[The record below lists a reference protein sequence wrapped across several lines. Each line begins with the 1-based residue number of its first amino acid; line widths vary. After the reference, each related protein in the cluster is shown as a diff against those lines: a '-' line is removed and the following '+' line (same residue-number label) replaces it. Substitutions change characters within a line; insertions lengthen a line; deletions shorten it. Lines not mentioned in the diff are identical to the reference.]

1 MASFS
6 LSAYQEQE
14 EKKDVLQN
22 CEEIISTLPKDTGWG
37 AEHYYQYEGFWYPKI
52 FLEGV
57 IWAQANFR
65 ARDNDIFLA
74 TFPKCGTTWVK
85 ALMFAIQNREIYD
98 FSSHPLLTKSPQECV
113 PNIEL
118 LAHQDNPIDYLDAMA
133 SPRCLA
139 AHIPHRSLPKSI
151 LNSGTKIVSI
161 ARNPKDVLIS
171 YWVFSQKIR
180 SNINKLA
187 PLPIEEGFE
196 LFCKGVALSGPFWDN
211 VLGYWEASLENP
223 EKVLFLKFEDI
234 KIDTECS
241 VKRLA
246 EFMGLPFSS
255 KEEQEGAV
263 REIIKLCSFD
273 NLSNLEVNKSGT
285 FGLGSKIDGVSRKF
299 SNDIFFRRGQT
310 GDSKNHLTPEMLDRL
325 DKITEQKLGA
335 SGLKF

>member
-1 MASFS
+1 MASLS
-6 LSAYQEQE
+6 LSAYQGQE

-22 CEEIISTLPKDTGWG
+22 CEEIISTLSKDRGWG
-37 AEHYYQYEGFWYPKI
+37 TDHYYQYESFWYPQI

-85 ALMFAIQNREIYD
+85 ALMFAIQNRENYD
-98 FSSHPLLTKSPQECV
+98 FSSHPLLTKSPHDCV
-113 PNIEL
+113 PYIEL

-133 SPRCLA
+133 SPRFLA
-139 AHIPHRSLPKSI
+139 THIPHRSLPKSI
-151 LNSGTKIVSI
+151 LNSAS
-161 ARNPKDVLIS
+161 S
-171 YWVFSQKIR
+171 S
-180 SNINKLA
+180 S
-187 PLPIEEGFE
+187 IEEGFE
-196 LFCKGVALSGPFWDN
+196 LFCKGIALSGPFWDN

-285 FGLGSKIDGVSRKF
+285 FGVGSKTDGKF
-299 SNDIFFRRGQT
+299 SNDVFFRRGQT

-325 DKITEQKLGA
+325 DKITKQKLGA